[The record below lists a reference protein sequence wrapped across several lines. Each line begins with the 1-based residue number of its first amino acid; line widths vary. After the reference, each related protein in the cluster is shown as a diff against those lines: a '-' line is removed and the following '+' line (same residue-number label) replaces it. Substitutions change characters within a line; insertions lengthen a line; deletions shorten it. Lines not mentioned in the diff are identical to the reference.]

1 MDLYKFYMTEVD
13 RKGSGLNL
21 KLEKSEKEQFD

>member
-1 MDLYKFYMTEVD
+1 MTEVD